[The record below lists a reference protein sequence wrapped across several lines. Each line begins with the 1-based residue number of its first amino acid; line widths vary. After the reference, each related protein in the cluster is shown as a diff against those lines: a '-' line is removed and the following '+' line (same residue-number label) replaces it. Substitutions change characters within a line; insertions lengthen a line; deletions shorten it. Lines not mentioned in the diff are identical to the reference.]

1 MSACVLGSLALG
13 YHPLW
18 NRARQLAGMV
28 LYATAM
34 ATDEPAPPAAGAH
47 LLRTLQDLWSARS
60 PPLLICA
67 QTRPLLD
74 DLLEQAAPGAP
85 SIAVRGD
92 WLSDPALCARVHAAR
107 QRGLRLVWRGG
118 LGQYPQAGLADCFEC
133 SLLTLRPQDAVAAW
147 QTARAADPARPA
159 LAGHICEHITH
170 RALMAH
176 CLDHDRAQALAGW
189 PAQDILRRL
198 QHRRAQQPAQA
209 VILKLLQ
216 AIDAEQSLETF
227 EDILGEDPLLAYR
240 FLVSAN
246 SAALDLRTGI
256 SSLRRGLVMM
266 GCLALRRWLAELR
279 PDASTDPDMQ
289 PVRRAMVL
297 RARLAAGLLD
307 TGVGNELRSD
317 IYLCGL
323 LAPLDQLL
331 GEPQDSILRR
341 LPLSERIHQATVL
354 RTGPY
359 SAGLQMACALEGDDA
374 SAIGP
379 LCATFA
385 MELEQVNRTLL
396 RVLSGQ
402 EVPAPA
408 PGH

>member
-1 MSACVLGSLALG
+1 MTCS
-13 YHPLW
+13 
-18 NRARQLAGMV
+18 NRLR
-28 LYATAM
+28 
-34 ATDEPAPPAAGAH
+34 PAPPRSRCAATGCPTRPCARACTRRGSAGCGWSGAAGRA
-47 LLRTLQDLWSARS
+47 S
-60 PPLLICA
+60 
-67 QTRPLLD
+67 TRR
-74 DLLEQAAPGAP
+74 PGRAW
-85 SIAVRGD
+85 GGGGQGG
-92 WLSDPALCARVHAAR
+92 R

-159 LAGHICEHITH
+159 LARAIFEHIPH
-170 RALMAH
+170 RGRMAH
-176 CLDHDRAQALAGW
+176 CLDDDRAQALAGW

-279 PDASTDPDMQ
+279 PDA
-289 PVRRAMVL
+289 
-297 RARLAAGLLD
+297 
-307 TGVGNELRSD
+307 
-317 IYLCGL
+317 
-323 LAPLDQLL
+323 
-331 GEPQDSILRR
+331 
-341 LPLSERIHQATVL
+341 
-354 RTGPY
+354 
-359 SAGLQMACALEGDDA
+359 
-374 SAIGP
+374 
-379 LCATFA
+379 
-385 MELEQVNRTLL
+385 
-396 RVLSGQ
+396 
-402 EVPAPA
+402 
-408 PGH
+408 

>member
-74 DLLEQAAPGAP
+74 DLLEQAAPGP
-85 SIAVRGD
+85 PPI
-92 WLSDPALCARVHAAR
+92 PARALRARVRAAR
-107 QRGLRLVWRGG
+107 QGGRGLVWRGA
-118 LGQYPQAGLADCFEC
+118 LGQSPQAGLADCFEC

-279 PDASTDPDMQ
+279 PDASTDPDM
-289 PVRRAMVL
+289 
-297 RARLAAGLLD
+297 
-307 TGVGNELRSD
+307 
-317 IYLCGL
+317 
-323 LAPLDQLL
+323 
-331 GEPQDSILRR
+331 
-341 LPLSERIHQATVL
+341 
-354 RTGPY
+354 
-359 SAGLQMACALEGDDA
+359 
-374 SAIGP
+374 
-379 LCATFA
+379 
-385 MELEQVNRTLL
+385 
-396 RVLSGQ
+396 
-402 EVPAPA
+402 
-408 PGH
+408 

>member
-1 MSACVLGSLALG
+1 
-13 YHPLW
+13 
-18 NRARQLAGMV
+18 
-28 LYATAM
+28 
-34 ATDEPAPPAAGAH
+34 
-47 LLRTLQDLWSARS
+47 
-60 PPLLICA
+60 
-67 QTRPLLD
+67 
-74 DLLEQAAPGAP
+74 
-85 SIAVRGD
+85 
-92 WLSDPALCARVHAAR
+92 
-107 QRGLRLVWRGG
+107 
-118 LGQYPQAGLADCFEC
+118 
-133 SLLTLRPQDAVAAW
+133 
-147 QTARAADPARPA
+147 RPA